1 HFFHMFYPTQEVCME
16 EIEMKIM
23 LQKVWKEIRE
33 RRKLMEEYEVDHIDE
48 YNKLN
53 PDKQKPY
60 IPLSFRSLPS
70 PLYKQNVNS

>member
-1 HFFHMFYPTQEVCME
+1 
-16 EIEMKIM
+16 
-23 LQKVWKEIRE
+23 WKEIRE

-60 IPLSFRSLPS
+60 ILLAIDEVAMLQDEKECMTTIEKISAVGLCIDSIRNTPS
-70 PLYKQNVNS
+70 ARPTA